1 MAKNNK
7 TYKNSAILLENFK
20 NNGSLSID
28 DICTI
33 LNCKR
38 QSAYNY
44 IDRLEKK
51 GYTFSKQS
59 NGNKTIYSI
68 ENSADIEENIKYQPL
83 DKDVIRKYC
92 IMQKLR

>member
-33 LNCKR
+33 LNCNM
-38 QSAYNY
+38 QSAYN
-44 IDRLEKK
+44 
-51 GYTFSKQS
+51 
-59 NGNKTIYSI
+59 
-68 ENSADIEENIKYQPL
+68 
-83 DKDVIRKYC
+83 
-92 IMQKLR
+92 